1 MTTARS
7 TVAFLAALLTA
18 AAAGWALMTPL
29 AATVGV
35 AGSEGQIRALLT
47 SRSLAAAVGLLVAV
61 AAAGALSRRGSVRT
75 ARLAALLGLGLS
87 VAVLVVNSDARQ
99 VEWLIA
105 ATYVAGIGAGLA
117 LGGAVVAATGRAEEV
132 AVTGGALAAF
142 LLVPYATA
150 RLDLPM
156 TVGWTAYAPLTD
168 AGNAVDPAPW
178 WLVLPAAVATLFA
191 LLLGGGRAARPSTRG
206 GTVTLAVVLAALVTN
221 AAIGATQDNR
231 TVTWV
236 LLGAFVT
243 VVIGAAFL
251 LDGQDGTLL
260 LTTTAIVAAAAGTL
274 PGTSDLTWVGVA
286 ILAVGVTAGVVTG
299 VRWPGVVVGLTLLA
313 AVCLIGVLPDV
324 ADGLGDVLRSFA
336 LAPVA
341 GYAVGSCVGARSG
354 ATVAGLAVLF
364 VPSALTV
371 AGQASGSGLLGA
383 QSPFTELPR
392 GALATAPPDLPAV
405 ALAMTLVTL
414 TLVAAVGTLR
424 QRTED
429 R

>member
-29 AATVGV
+29 AATFGV

-286 ILAVGVTAGVVTG
+286 ILAVGVTVGVVAG

-371 AGQASGSGLLGA
+371 AGQASESGLLGA

-414 TLVAAVGTLR
+414 TLVAAVGALR